1 VRAVR
6 PGLRQD
12 LTMADILGAAIGI
25 FLIAYLFV
33 AILKPEKF

>member
-1 VRAVR
+1 VRPVR

-12 LTMADILGAAIGI
+12 LTMADILGAAVAILLIG
-25 FLIAYLFV
+25 YLFL

>member
-1 VRAVR
+1 VRLLC

-12 LTMADILGAAIGI
+12 LTMADIIGAAVGI
-25 FLIAYLFV
+25 LLIVYLFF

>member
-1 VRAVR
+1 
-6 PGLRQD
+6 
-12 LTMADILGAAIGI
+12 MADILGAAIGI